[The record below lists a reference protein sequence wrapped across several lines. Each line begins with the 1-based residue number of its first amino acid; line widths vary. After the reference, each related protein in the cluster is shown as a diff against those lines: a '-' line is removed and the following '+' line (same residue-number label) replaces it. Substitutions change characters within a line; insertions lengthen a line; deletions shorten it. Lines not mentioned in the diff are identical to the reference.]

1 MRRRS
6 TMLTATV
13 GAALLVLTACGGGGD
28 PTTDSGEKRDFQD
41 SESSIAKDPDRKGP
55 APEIEGAKTGGTITV
70 YFPGDPGPDSLDP
83 AEGWSVTGNSI
94 QQALT
99 NRSLTQF
106 ARDPETGKML
116 LVPDLAVDLGTPN
129 KDFTEWTFQLRDDAT
144 WETGDPVTAEEV
156 AFGIT
161 RTLDSGALPGPGTAY
176 STPYFEGG
184 TEYGGPYSDPDT
196 EYDGITWDNDA
207 NTVTIKMSQ
216 PFPDMDYWGS
226 FMAVG
231 PAPLGNAADPPDYGR
246 RPLSTGPYKI
256 ESFQPND
263 ELVLVKNDQWDP
275 ASDPARHQYADGWVL
290 KYNQDQAQV
299 DEIMLSGNT
308 DSQTAISDSVGS
320 DNYTRANSELGD
332 RLVQQSTQCFTAL
345 APDYEQIT
353 DIEVRKAIAYAYPY
367 ESNWL
372 AIGELPGVTRVP
384 ANSIMPP
391 GMVGKPDYYPDGEQF
406 TFNPTK
412 SKELLA
418 EAGYEPGE
426 YELTLAYYEPDDLA
440 VAGYNQVKKG
450 YEEGG
455 FKVRGIPIQ
464 DSPFDLY
471 ADPDNRVNKEL
482 NLRHVNWCSDW
493 PSALTMLAPL
503 VATGA
508 EYNFARFSEQSVDDE
523 IVRIQTLPLDEQ
535 ADAWGALDEKIGT
548 EYLPIIPTAYVNDL
562 YVFGE
567 KIGNPTGDG
576 ALGAPNFKDLYVAD

>member
-1 MRRRS
+1 MRRS
-6 TMLTATV
+6 TVLGATV
-13 GAALLVLTACGGGGD
+13 GAGLLALSACGGGGE
-28 PTTDSGEKRDFQD
+28 PSGGGEKRDFRE
-41 SESSIAKDPDRKGP
+41 SEFAVAKDPDRQGP
-55 APEIEGAKTGGTITV
+55 APEVEGATTGGTITV

-83 AEGWSVTGNSI
+83 AVGWSVTGNSV

-106 ARDPETGKML
+106 AKDPETGIMQ
-116 LVPDLAVDLGTPN
+116 LVPDLAVDLGQHN
-129 KDFTEWTFQLRDDAT
+129 DDYTEWTFQLRDDAT

-156 AFGIT
+156 AFGII
-161 RTLDSGALPGPGTAY
+161 RTLDAETLPGPGTAY

-184 TEYGGPYSDPDT
+184 TEYGGPYSEPKE
-196 EYDGITWDNDA
+196 EYDGVSFDNDA
-207 NTVTIKMSQ
+207 NIVTIKMAR

-226 FMAVG
+226 FMAIG
-231 PAPLGNAADPPDYGR
+231 PAPLGDQADPPDYGL
-246 RPLSTGPYKI
+246 RPLSTGPYKV
-256 ESFQPND
+256 ESFSPGE

-275 ASDPARHQYADGWVL
+275 ASDPARHQYADRWVL
-290 KYNQDQAQV
+290 KYNADQAQV

-308 DSQTAISDSVGS
+308 QSRTAIADSLGS
-320 DNYTRANSELGD
+320 DNYTRANAELGD
-332 RLVQQSTQCFTAL
+332 RLVQQPVQCMTAL
-345 APDYEQIT
+345 APDYEKIT
-353 DIEVRKAIAYAYPY
+353 DIRVRKAIAYAYPY

-391 GMVGKPDYYPDGEQF
+391 GMVGKPDYFADGEQF

-412 SKELLA
+412 AKELLA

-426 YELTLAYYEPDDLA
+426 FELVLSYYEPDKLA
-440 VAGYNQVKKG
+440 IAGYNQVSKG

-493 PSALTMLAPL
+493 PSGLTMFVPIFQ
-503 VATGA
+503 TGA
-508 EYNFARFSEQSVDDE
+508 EYNFARFSEQEVDDE
-523 IVRIQTLPLDEQ
+523 IDRIQTLPLEEQ
-535 ADAWGALDEKIGT
+535 PEAWGALDKMIGT
-548 EYLPIIPTAYVNDL
+548 EYLPVIPTSFLNDL

-567 KIGNPTGDG
+567 AIGNPTGDG
-576 ALGAPNFKDLYVAD
+576 ALGAPNFKDLYVSQ